1 MSKRRNFRE
10 DEFSLRDIFKSV
22 KEAVLGPE
30 EDFEDDVEEVE
41 EVQEPKATQKS
52 PKPVQESAP
61 EVVSAPAQ
69 AQSPVKESAPTP
81 AQKSVSESA
90 SAPVQNPVS
99 ETAPAQQSGKTAE
112 AVIWRTLQAD
122 LNRFVQEGK
131 VSESLLQLL
140 EEGFEKNPQLLL
152 QIAELVESRKVE
164 ERVHPG
170 YLLEY
175 EGKQLMISSK
185 ERAFELFV
193 QRPGSTLKETIFVSK
208 IVNGKAMEPRE
219 ATEEESKLYFEQQSS
234 KADASDQNQ

>member
-1 MSKRRNFRE
+1 MSKRINFRE
-10 DEFSLRDIFKSV
+10 DESSWGDIFKSV
-22 KEAVLGPE
+22 KKVILGSE
-30 EDFEDDVEEVE
+30 EDFEDDFEEVE
-41 EVQEPKATQKS
+41 EGQEPKATQEHLKA
-52 PKPVQESAP
+52 VQKSAP
-61 EVVSAPAQ
+61 EMVSAPAQ
-69 AQSPVKESAPTP
+69 VQSSVKEPVQ
-81 AQKSVSESA
+81 AQKPVNEPT

-175 EGKQLMISSK
+175 EGKQSMISSK

-208 IVNGKAMEPRE
+208 IVNGKAMETRE
-219 ATEEESKLYFEQQSS
+219 ATEEEKKLYFEQQSS

>member
-61 EVVSAPAQ
+61 
-69 AQSPVKESAPTP
+69 TP
-81 AQKSVSESA
+81 AQKPVSESA

-175 EGKQLMISSK
+175 EGKQSMISSK

-208 IVNGKAMEPRE
+208 IVNDKAMETRE
-219 ATEEESKLYFEQQSS
+219 ATEEEKKLYFEQQSS

>member
-1 MSKRRNFRE
+1 MSKRINFRE
-10 DEFSLRDIFKSV
+10 DESSWGDIFKSV
-22 KEAVLGPE
+22 KKVILGSE
-30 EDFEDDVEEVE
+30 EDFEDDFEEVE
-41 EVQEPKATQKS
+41 EGQEPKATQEHLKA
-52 PKPVQESAP
+52 VQKSAP
-61 EVVSAPAQ
+61 EMVSAPAQ
-69 AQSPVKESAPTP
+69 VQSSVKEPVQ
-81 AQKSVSESA
+81 AQK
-90 SAPVQNPVS
+90 PVNEPTS
-99 ETAPAQQSGKTAE
+99 AQQSGKTAE

-175 EGKQLMISSK
+175 EGKQSMISSK

-208 IVNGKAMEPRE
+208 IVNGKAMETRE
-219 ATEEESKLYFEQQSS
+219 ATEEEKKLYFEQQSS